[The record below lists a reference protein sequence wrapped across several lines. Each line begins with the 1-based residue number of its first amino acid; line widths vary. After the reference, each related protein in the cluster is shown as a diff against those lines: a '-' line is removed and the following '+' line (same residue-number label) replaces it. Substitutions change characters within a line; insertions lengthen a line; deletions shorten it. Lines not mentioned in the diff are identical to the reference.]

1 MNIDQAIPLTTTACL
16 GLGALAK
23 SWPRFPNAYIPT
35 LVAIAGAIIVP
46 SLSGWAALHVISG
59 FIAGL
64 GATGVHQQIRGVND
78 DIHRRRSGNT
88 EILMKKDE

>member
-1 MNIDQAIPLTTTACL
+1 MNIDQAIPIATTACL

-35 LVAIAGAIIVP
+35 LVAAAGAIIVP
-46 SLSGWAALHVISG
+46 ALAGWEAMHVVSG

-64 GATGVHQQIRGVND
+64 GATGVHQQIRGASE
-78 DIHRRRSGNT
+78 DIHRRRTGHT
-88 EILMKKDE
+88 ETITKP